1 MMGFVVWFNLDWII
15 GKRFRQ
21 ILMIVELQTKVIQK
35 YFVIIGSNLK
45 SREGGEGEREKH
57 MKVMKYNFEI
67 LLIGTIMTHLL
78 APAATRCFYKTYFTI
93 YSMDTL
99 NWEC

>member
-1 MMGFVVWFNLDWII
+1 MN
-15 GKRFRQ
+15 
-21 ILMIVELQTKVIQK
+21 VELQTKVIQK

-67 LLIGTIMTHLL
+67 LFIGTIMTHLL
-78 APAATRCFYKTYFTI
+78 APAATVFLQNIFYHLQYGHNKLGVLKGR
-93 YSMDTL
+93 D
-99 NWEC
+99 

>member
-1 MMGFVVWFNLDWII
+1 MSMMGFVVWFNLDWII

-45 SREGGEGEREKH
+45 SREGGEGERS
-57 MKVMKYNFEI
+57 
-67 LLIGTIMTHLL
+67 T
-78 APAATRCFYKTYFTI
+78 
-93 YSMDTL
+93 
-99 NWEC
+99 